1 MPEIAVRDVPIA
13 ALATA
18 EEAFLTSTSRD
29 VHPIASVDGQRL
41 AAAPGPLT
49 RRAMEVWAEHFTSEI
64 DR

>member
-1 MPEIAVRDVPIA
+1 MPEITVRDVPIE

-18 EEAFLTSTSRD
+18 DEAFLTSTSRD

-41 AAAPGPLT
+41 TAAPGPLT
-49 RRAMEVWAEHFTSEI
+49 SRATAVWAEHFAAEI